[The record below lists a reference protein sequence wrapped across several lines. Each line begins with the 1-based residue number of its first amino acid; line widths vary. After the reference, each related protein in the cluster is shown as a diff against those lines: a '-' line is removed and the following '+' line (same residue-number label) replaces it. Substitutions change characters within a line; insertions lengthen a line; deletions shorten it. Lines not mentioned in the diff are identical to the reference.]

1 MREHSPDTQTTAASE
16 PNVTPML
23 DVLLVLIIIF
33 MWIVMKSSGQI
44 EAQLPEPCRIGC
56 DGGTS
61 IVLEVLPGPAYRLN
75 QTPVHPDSLLDRL
88 RQTYSGRPIKV
99 LQIAGSREATYQQVI
114 TAMDLARSAGVTVV
128 GLPTTNLPG
137 TKN

>member
-1 MREHSPDTQTTAASE
+1 MRDFRSPSHTTAASE

-33 MWIVMKSSGQI
+33 MWIVMRSSGQI
-44 EAQLPEPCRIGC
+44 DASLPEPCRVGC
-56 DGGTS
+56 AGGSS

-75 QTPVHPDSLLDRL
+75 QMPIRPDSLFQLL
-88 RQTYSGRPIKV
+88 RETYSGRPEKV
-99 LQIAGSREATYQQVI
+99 LQIAGSREVTYQQVI
-114 TAMDLARSAGVTVV
+114 TAMDIARSAGVTVV

-137 TKN
+137 AKD

>member
-1 MREHSPDTQTTAASE
+1 MPDIRPAAHSHAASE

-44 EAQLPEPCRIGC
+44 EAQLPEPCRTGC

-75 QTPVHPDSLLDRL
+75 STTIHPDSLLERL
-88 RQTYSGRPIKV
+88 RRTYAGRPVKV
-99 LQIAGSREATYQQVI
+99 LQIAGSRDASYQQVI
-114 TAMDLARSAGVTVV
+114 SAMDIARSAGVTVV

-137 TKN
+137 AKD